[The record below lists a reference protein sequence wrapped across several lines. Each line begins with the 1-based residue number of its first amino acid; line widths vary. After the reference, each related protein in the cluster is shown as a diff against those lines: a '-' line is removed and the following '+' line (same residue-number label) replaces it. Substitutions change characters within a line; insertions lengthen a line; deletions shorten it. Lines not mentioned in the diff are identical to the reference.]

1 MLMSMISVPLATK
14 SPWRQ
19 SASMPYGFSPTSV
32 GGGGGGGAGGLAS
45 DGAGLTSIAAPGAVS
60 ALGACAIA
68 SLELTI
74 AAPIET
80 AASATANRLRTSNGL
95 RFIFPDPE
103 NNDLKFTKNPS
114 TCRERASL
122 ELPDVLDASPRPF
135 GLPVDRG
142 RSESAQAQ
150 PRPCALVEAPEAG
163 GPVAFPLHPLALRLD
178 PQPPP

>member
-19 SASMPYGFSPTSV
+19 SASMPYGFSTTSV
-32 GGGGGGGAGGLAS
+32 VGGAAGGAGGLAS
-45 DGAGLTSIAAPGAVS
+45 EGAGLTSIAAPGAVS

-95 RFIFPDPE
+95 RFIFTDPE
-103 NNDLKFTKNPS
+103 NNDLKFTKTPS
-114 TCRERASL
+114 PCPERTSL
-122 ELPDVLDASPRPF
+122 ELPHLLDASPRPF
-135 GLPVDRG
+135 GPPVDRC
-142 RSESAQAQ
+142 RPEAAHAHSR
-150 PRPCALVEAPEAG
+150 PRPLGDALDAAG
-163 GPVAFPLHPLALRLD
+163 GSHLPVH
-178 PQPPP
+178 